1 MGHTLAE
8 KILAAKAGRE
18 QVSPGEF
25 INARVD
31 LVLASELSAVV
42 AIEEFSKIKGAH
54 IFDPTKVVFVMDHF
68 TPAKDIQSAE
78 IVKRCREFAREHGLR
93 FFDVGRAGIQHIL
106 LPEQGMVSPGD
117 LIAGADSH
125 TCTYGFLGA
134 FGTGIGSTDAAA
146 AMALGELWLKVPES
160 MLLEYHGTPPPWV
173 GGKDLILHTIGAIG
187 VEGAR
192 YMAMEMRGEA
202 LDHLGMAD
210 RFAMANMAIEAGAKT
225 GLIAADQQTLEFV
238 RSRGARDGLTFQ
250 SDPDAEYVVHHEFD
264 TTRLEP
270 FVAVPFLPE
279 NVRPASQLGDIEI
292 DQVVIGMCTNGN
304 LEDLRAAASVLKG
317 RKIHPRV
324 RAVVIPGSQKVY
336 LDAVREG
343 LVQVFIEAECSVS
356 TPTCGPCLG
365 GHMGVLAA
373 GERCVSTSNRN
384 FRGRMGHPDSEVY
397 LANPYVAA
405 ASAIVGHI
413 ASPAEVLGHGRAGA
427 RARRGSD
434 RPQGGERKGD
444 GQPERRPSAPRSGRK
459 RAGHG

>member
-8 KILAAKAGRE
+8 KILAVKCGRE
-18 QVSPGEF
+18 ELFPGEF
-25 INARVD
+25 ITAQVD
-31 LVLASELSAVV
+31 LVLASELSAIV
-42 AIEEFSKIKGAH
+42 AIEEFEKIRGAR
-54 IFDPTKVVFVMDHF
+54 IFDPRRVVFVMDHF
-68 TPAKDIQSAE
+68 TPAKDIRSAE
-78 IVKRCREFAREHGLR
+78 IVKRCREFANEQGLR

-106 LPEQGMVSPGD
+106 LPEKGMVSPGD

-160 MLLEYHGTPPPWV
+160 LLFEYHGEPPPWV
-173 GGKDLILHTIGAIG
+173 SGKDLILHTIGQIG

-192 YMAMEMRGEA
+192 YQVMEMRGEA

-210 RFAMANMAIEAGAKT
+210 RFSMANMAIEAGAKT
-225 GLIAADQQTLEFV
+225 GLIAADAQTKEYI
-238 RSRGARDGLTFQ
+238 RSRGAPEGLLLE
-250 SDPDAEYVVHHEFD
+250 SDPDAEYAAQYEFD
-264 TTRLEP
+264 VSEFEP
-270 FVAVPFLPE
+270 YVALPYLPE
-279 NVRPASQLGDIEI
+279 NVKPASELADIEI

-304 LEDLRAAASVLKG
+304 IEDLRAAASLLRGK
-317 RKIHPRV
+317 KIHPRV
-324 RAVVIPGSQKVY
+324 RTVIIPGSQQVY

-343 LVQVFIEAECSVS
+343 LIDIFIEAECSVS

-405 ASAIVGHI
+405 ASALSGHI
-413 ASPAEVLGHGRAGA
+413 ATPAAVVA
-427 RARRGSD
+427 
-434 RPQGGERKGD
+434 
-444 GQPERRPSAPRSGRK
+444 
-459 RAGHG
+459 